1 MAIPWLVFIVA
12 GLSAYSCFVKLA
24 GRLLGYRVSWKSS
37 FLFALLMLIS
47 VILAHMLDVHR
58 PATTRIGHG
67 GMLLLAFIVLGGWFF
82 SSRGTDRDGGVL
94 GWGRG
99 MRLIGLAFAMMVIA
113 VFTVAISVQAFTT
126 SHLLSSP

>member
-1 MAIPWLVFIVA
+1 MSIQWLIFIVA
-12 GLSAYSCFVKLA
+12 GLSAYSSFVKLA

-37 FLFALLMLIS
+37 FLFALIMLIS
-47 VILAHMLDVHR
+47 VTLAHMLDVQR
-58 PATTRIGHG
+58 PATIRIGHG
-67 GMLLLAFIVLGGWFF
+67 GMLLLALIILGGWFF

-94 GWGRG
+94 GLGGG

-126 SHLLSSP
+126 SHLPFSP